1 MDIQRVLQEL
11 EQAVFV
17 EGKYQKSVGTP
28 FDIIDPAT
36 EEIIGQG
43 TNSSL
48 EEIESAIATANR
60 VQPLWWKLS
69 ALERAERL
77 HEVATKMREMRF
89 GLAELLTREMGKPY
103 KESVDEVLWSATA
116 FDYYAEVARHQAGN
130 VLGPATAGQIHFTL
144 KEPLGVAVSILPF
157 NYPLVL
163 LAWQAGAALATGNAV
178 IAKPSE
184 LTTLTTLLF
193 MQAFEAL
200 PPGIM
205 QCLPGGFRVGELLV
219 NSPDTHMIAFTGR
232 VEAGQAIARSC
243 GEQFKRCLIEAS
255 GNDPFIVMP
264 SAPLDIAVRGATFAA
279 FLNCGQVCTSAERIY
294 VHRDIYDAFVER
306 LVSQTEALRIGNGL
320 DCVDVGPMAT
330 RAGRE
335 RFAATLQRAIA
346 QGAQVACGG
355 SQPAHLQKGWFMQP
369 TVLTGVTPDMDIVQ
383 EEPFGPVAPIV
394 KVNSF
399 EEAIALANRSRFGL
413 GTTVYTND
421 LSESMRAVQEI
432 QSGMVWINAP
442 LLDNDAGAFGGR
454 KMSGMGRQ
462 LGAEGLESY
471 QHTKLVMIDPQANA
485 HDFWWFPY
493 ADAESYPQQDKSS
506 S

>member
-1 MDIQRVLQEL
+1 VSIQLALQEL
-11 EQAVFV
+11 EQTVFID
-17 EGKYQKSVGTP
+17 GKYQRSTGRP
-28 FDIIDPAT
+28 FDILDPAT
-36 EEIIGQG
+36 EEIVGQG
-43 TNSSL
+43 VNASL
-48 EEIESAIATANR
+48 EEIESAIAIANR
-60 VQPLWWKLS
+60 VQPSWWQLS

-77 HEVATKMREMRF
+77 HEVATKMRELRPT
-89 GLAELLTREMGKPY
+89 LAELMTREMGKPY
-103 KESVDEVLWSATA
+103 KESVDEVNWSATA
-116 FDYYAEVARHQAGN
+116 IDYYAEVARHQAGN
-130 VLGPATAGQIHFTL
+130 VLGPATAGQLHFSL
-144 KEPLGVAVSILPF
+144 KEPLGVTVSILPF

-178 IAKPSE
+178 IVKPSE

-193 MQAFEAL
+193 MQAFEVL
-200 PPGIM
+200 PPGLM
-205 QCLPGGFRVGELLV
+205 QCLPGGRGVGELLV

-264 SAPLDIAVRGATFAA
+264 SAPIDIAARGAAFAA
-279 FLNCGQVCTSAERIY
+279 FLNCGQVCTSAERFY
-294 VHRDIYDAFVER
+294 VHRDIYDDFVEQ
-306 LVSQTEALRIGNGL
+306 LISLTKALRIGNGL
-320 DCVDVGPMAT
+320 DCVDIGPMAT
-330 RAGRE
+330 RAGRD

-355 SQPAHLQKGWFMQP
+355 SQPAQFQKGWFMEP
-369 TVLTGVTPDMDIVQ
+369 TVLIDITPDMDIVN

-399 EEAIALANRSRFGL
+399 EEAIALANRSQYGL
-413 GTTVYTND
+413 GATVYTND

-432 QSGMVWINAP
+432 QAGMVWINAP

-462 LGAEGLESY
+462 LGAEGLEIY

-493 ADAESYPQQDKSS
+493 SDAESYPRQGKSS